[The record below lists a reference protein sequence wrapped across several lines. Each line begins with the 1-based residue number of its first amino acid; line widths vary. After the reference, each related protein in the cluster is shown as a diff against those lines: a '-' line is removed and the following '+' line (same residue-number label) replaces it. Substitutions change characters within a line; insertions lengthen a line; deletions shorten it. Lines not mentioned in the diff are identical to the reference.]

1 MSRVVIRSGVQG
13 NQSCGQPV
21 FLVVVMVPFYAVQV
35 VVVDV
40 DLMFPS
46 VDLLDE
52 SNIHSKDVSS

>member
-13 NQSCGQPV
+13 NQSCRQPA
-21 FLVVVMVPFYAVQV
+21 FIVVVMVPFYAVQV
-35 VVVDV
+35 VVDV
-40 DLMFPS
+40 DLMFSS